1 MIRRIWMRIIL
12 LLALAI
18 IPATLLQFK
27 LQKESVD
34 IVYDLADSTGVRQVL
49 DQYLSEIKDE
59 ARLRPELE
67 ESLRDEFI
75 RTMDVKRSVE
85 SFFMARATIDDH
97 LRVQTIVIVV
107 VALLI
112 SILGSL
118 WISRGIVKHVDGL
131 MKERERSQAKL
142 RDLESL
148 QSWQRIART
157 LVHELRAPLTPIQLI
172 ASDLDVKFN
181 DLDHETLGTY
191 LHSAQRLLNEQVR
204 SIEGMISS
212 FTAFG
217 RLPQPE
223 LQFGTLGEQIAS
235 FAANYVSAFGTGV
248 TFDWQ
253 LLAIDP
259 PVMLDPKLI
268 RDLLFNLV
276 KNAAEANGGQTKVTF
291 QLIEAPGQVYC
302 LISNTGAPIPPDLSK
317 KLFEP
322 YVSSK
327 IGSES
332 SNMGLG
338 LTICRKIA
346 LDHGG
351 DLVLVSNG
359 DLDPVT
365 FRLELPRSNTES

>member
-18 IPATLLQFK
+18 VPATLLQFK
-27 LQKESVD
+27 LQKESVE

-49 DQYLSEIKDE
+49 DQCLSEIKDQ

-67 ESLRDEFI
+67 EALRGEFR

-85 SFFMARATIDDH
+85 SFFMARTTIDDH
-97 LRVQTIVIVV
+97 LRIQTIVIVV
-107 VALLI
+107 FALLI

-118 WISRGIVKHVDGL
+118 WISRGIVKHVEGL
-131 MKERERSQAKL
+131 MEERERSQAKL

-172 ASDLDVKFN
+172 ASDLEAKFN
-181 DLDHETLGTY
+181 HLDHETLGEY
-191 LHSAQRLLNEQVR
+191 LNSAQRLLNEQVR
-204 SIEGMISS
+204 SIESMMSS

-217 RLPQPE
+217 RLPPPE
-223 LQFGTLGEQIAS
+223 LQSSTLGEQVAS
-235 FAANYVSAFGTGV
+235 FVTNYGSAFGGGV
-248 TFDWQ
+248 SVNLERPAFDPS
-253 LLAIDP
+253 L
-259 PVMLDPKLI
+259 MLDPKLI
-268 RDLLFNLV
+268 RDLLYNVV
-276 KNAAEANGGQTKVTF
+276 KNAAEANSGQTNVTL
-291 QLIEAPGQVYC
+291 QLIEAPGQVCC
-302 LISNTGAPIPPDLSK
+302 LISNTGAAIPPDLSK

-327 IGSES
+327 AGSES
-332 SNMGLG
+332 NNMGIG

-351 DLVLVSNG
+351 DLVLVNNG
-359 DLDPVT
+359 DRGPVT
-365 FRLELPRSNTES
+365 FRLELPRAKMES

>member
-18 IPATLLQFK
+18 VPATLLQLK
-27 LQKESVD
+27 LQKETVD

-49 DQYLSEIKDE
+49 DQYLSEIKDQ

-67 ESLRDEFI
+67 EALRGEFMH
-75 RTMDVKRSVE
+75 TMDVKRSVE

-97 LRVQTIVIVV
+97 LRVQSIVIVV

-118 WISRGIVKHVDGL
+118 WISRGIVKHVEGL

-172 ASDLDVKFN
+172 ASDLNAKFN

-204 SIEGMISS
+204 SIENMISS

-217 RLPQPE
+217 RLPPPE
-223 LQFGTLGEQIAS
+223 LQSGTLGDQVAS
-235 FAANYVSAFGTGV
+235 FVTHYGSSFGGGVKVNLEPPAN
-248 TFDWQ
+248 
-253 LLAIDP
+253 DP
-259 PVMLDPKLI
+259 LVMLDPKLI
-268 RDLLFNLV
+268 RDLLYNLV
-276 KNAAEANGGQTKVTF
+276 KNAAEANSGQTKVTF
-291 QLIEAPGQVYC
+291 QLIEAPSQVCC
-302 LISNTGAPIPPDLSK
+302 LISNTGTAIPPGLSK

-322 YVSSK
+322 YISSK
-327 IGSES
+327 SGSES
-332 SNMGLG
+332 NNMGLG

-346 LDHGG
+346 LDHDG
-351 DLVLVSNG
+351 DLLLVNNG
-359 DLDPVT
+359 DQGPVT
-365 FRLELPRSNTES
+365 FRLELPRAKMES